1 MLKTSADGAKTNGKI
16 MRGLFKIL
24 MTSIVVL
31 AAVGALAFKYLD
43 YMTNPW
49 TRDGQVRA
57 NVIQVTPR
65 VSGPIVKL
73 PIKDNQFVKAGDL
86 LFEIDPRTYQAA
98 LNQAAAN
105 LDQTRDHLKDLE
117 QQVKGAQAAVDQ
129 SGSQIKQA
137 ESAVKSAEAQLIKS
151 EADYER
157 GIALV
162 KKGDISKRSFDAA
175 KASYD
180 VDQADLDK
188 ARSALIQAQSA
199 RLQAEAELASAKADL
214 GATGDDNAQLRGA
227 KAQLETAKLNL
238 GFAEVR
244 ASVDGYVTN
253 LNLRLGSQAVVNQPA
268 AALVDIN
275 SFWVHGFFRETLVG
289 GIHPGDHAVI
299 TLMSYPNSPLTGV
312 VDSIGWGIAQQD
324 GSTGEDLLP
333 SISATFE
340 WIRLAQRVPVRVH
353 LEDVPDG
360 VELRVGTTASVL
372 VRTGTSGSDAK
383 KAAVPAPVVLQ

>member
-1 MLKTSADGAKTNGKI
+1 
-16 MRGLFKIL
+16 MRGFFKIL

-31 AAVGALAFKYLD
+31 AALGAMAFKYLD
-43 YMTNPW
+43 YITNLW

-73 PIKDNQFVKAGDL
+73 PVKDNQFVKAGD
-86 LFEIDPRTYQAA
+86 A

-117 QQVKGAQAAVDQ
+117 QQVNGAQAAVDQ
-129 SGSQIKQA
+129 TDSQIKQA
-137 ESAVKSAEAQLIKS
+137 ESAVKSAEAELIKAK
-151 EADYER
+151 ADYER
-157 GIALV
+157 GVKLV

-180 VDQADLDK
+180 VAGADLDK
-188 ARSALIQAQSA
+188 
-199 RLQAEAELASAKADL
+199 
-214 GATGDDNAQLRGA
+214 
-227 KAQLETAKLNL
+227 
-238 GFAEVR
+238 V
-244 ASVDGYVTN
+244 
-253 LNLRLGSQAVVNQPA
+253 
-268 AALVDIN
+268 N

-289 GIHPGDHAVI
+289 GIRPGDRAVI
-299 TLMSYPNSPLTGV
+299 TLMSYPDSPLTGV

-333 SISATFE
+333 SISPTFE

-353 LEDVPDG
+353 LEEHSNESRPDPDPG
-360 VELRVGTTASVL
+360 WDQWKRPAS
-372 VRTGTSGSDAK
+372 T
-383 KAAVPAPVVLQ
+383 PAI